1 MIITSEQ
8 YWQLLSEL
16 EIKGKLPKGYH
27 IVEESLEDTNSS
39 VIALCVENNKALLL
53 IETKRFTQEDNTLS
67 EIINKTFLKEITYI
81 SERLANIEF
90 KEEYIN
96 GR

>member
-16 EIKGKLPKGYH
+16 EIKGKLPKEYK
-27 IVEESLEDTNSS
+27 IMKESLEENSS

-90 KEEYIN
+90 KDEYIS